1 MCVRITVQNQFIK
14 FKIKLLIRIKR
25 IVLPFN
31 EVNFLSCNKIF
42 YLLFNF

>member
-1 MCVRITVQNQFIK
+1 MYVCITVQNQFIK

-25 IVLPFN
+25 IVFN
-31 EVNFLSCNKIF
+31 EVNFLSYKIF